1 MRKDAMGERNVERRA
16 YPNSNRLS
24 GGVTVL
30 IFAPSLSQGDA
41 VSIEYPDK
49 TRASAT
55 VTECGTGTL
64 ILNVIG
70 DKWQLSRVETDSSA
84 PAGDEGERPT
94 TWEIQGRIST

>member
-1 MRKDAMGERNVERRA
+1 VRKDAMGDRAVERRA

-30 IFAPSLSQGDA
+30 IFAPSLNEGDP

-49 TRASAT
+49 TKASAT
-55 VTECGTGTL
+55 VFECGPSTL

-70 DKWQLSRVETDSSA
+70 DRWQLSRVETDSSA

-94 TWEIQGRIST
+94 TWEVLRRL